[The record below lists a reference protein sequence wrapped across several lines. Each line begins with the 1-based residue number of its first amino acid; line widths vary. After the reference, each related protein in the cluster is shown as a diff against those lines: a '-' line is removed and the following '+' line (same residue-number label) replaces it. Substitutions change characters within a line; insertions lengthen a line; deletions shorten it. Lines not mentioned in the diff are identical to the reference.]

1 MDEPEDK
8 KVGVSKQEVY
18 KLAFDGQDK
27 NVMLIEIP
35 LKQVAYSAGKMD
47 AQVYLRGFFAE
58 ACEQALFWVKWHRQ
72 TIQKT
77 SVILPRTME
86 KADLK
91 VH

>member
-1 MDEPEDK
+1 MDEPQEK
-8 KVGVSKQEVY
+8 KEGVVNREVY
-18 KLAFDGQDK
+18 KLSFDSHDRT
-27 NVMLIEIP
+27 VMLIEVP
-35 LKQVAYSAGKMD
+35 LKQIAYAENKMD